1 VKEIVNNSPFRTPDG
16 TTYIGRKNTLMIEI
30 DPRNGKILQ
39 QIDLNKA
46 DNQYRMA
53 THSQSQ
59 YQPRTIFLGR
69 NGKLKKVCVCLL
81 NRYTNIF
88 FPTQNTK

>member
-1 VKEIVNNSPFRTPDG
+1 
-16 TTYIGRKNTLMIEI
+16 MIEI

-53 THSQSQ
+53 TQ
-59 YQPRTIFLGR
+59 YPPRTIFLGR
-69 NGKLKKVCVCLL
+69 NGKNSLHRHIKLLACVPVLSL
-81 NRYTNIF
+81 SF
-88 FPTQNTK
+88 FFSLFFFYEYKRIQSSHLRQQ

>member
-1 VKEIVNNSPFRTPDG
+1 
-16 TTYIGRKNTLMIEI
+16 MIEI

-53 THSQSQ
+53 TQ
-59 YQPRTIFLGR
+59 YPPRTIFLGR
-69 NGKLKKVCVCLL
+69 NGKNFLHRHIKLLACVPVLSL
-81 NRYTNIF
+81 SF
-88 FPTQNTK
+88 FSFYVYKRIQSSHLRQQ